1 MAAGVGTPYC
11 PERFRQS
18 AQLADPTSLY
28 GENGGVLAAEAPRPV
43 RLELT
48 PCANDRETPS
58 RAHREIDT
66 SLARRTNNLGST
78 HGPRVDSGGLP
89 DSSKGEEDFAARRRK
104 EHAKPV
110 GSPTEFLR
118 EGRAHR

>member
-28 GENGGVLAAEAPRPV
+28 GENGGVLAAEAFRPV

-48 PCANDRETPS
+48 PCANTRETPS
-58 RAHREIDT
+58 RAHRGNRYQPCAQDQQF
-66 SLARRTNNLGST
+66 
-78 HGPRVDSGGLP
+78 
-89 DSSKGEEDFAARRRK
+89 GEHTWPAC
-104 EHAKPV
+104 
-110 GSPTEFLR
+110 
-118 EGRAHR
+118 

>member
-1 MAAGVGTPYC
+1 MAASYRLRPPVQ
-11 PERFRQS
+11 FDS
-18 AQLADPTSLY
+18 NLHHVPTIVKLLL
-28 GENGGVLAAEAPRPV
+28 GHIG
-43 RLELT
+43 
-48 PCANDRETPS
+48 
-58 RAHREIDT
+58 EIDT